1 MATMFEDLQEGL
13 QQAIDYANGKGQP
26 CTDKYWSGKN
36 SGQDKA
42 TSKEIPSGRDLTK
55 ISVICPSCNKVNEF
69 PITDDRDKEN
79 RLRVEKHCQYC
90 QAKIVSLYL

>member
-1 MATMFEDLQEGL
+1 MFEDLQEGL
-13 QQAIDYANGKGQP
+13 QQAIDYANGKGQ
-26 CTDKYWSGKN
+26 
-36 SGQDKA
+36 A

-69 PITDDRDKEN
+69 PITDDWDNET

-90 QAKIVSLYL
+90 QAKILSLYL